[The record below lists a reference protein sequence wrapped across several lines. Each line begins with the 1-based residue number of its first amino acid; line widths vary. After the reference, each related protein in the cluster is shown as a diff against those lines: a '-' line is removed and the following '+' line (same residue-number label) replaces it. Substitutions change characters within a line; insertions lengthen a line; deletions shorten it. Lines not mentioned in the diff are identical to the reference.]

1 MEAKA
6 DDVEFFATGAEFVES
21 FAACNDEAGIIAI
34 LEKVCGFI
42 LCVHPKSSVR
52 FLQLRS
58 TPERPYLC
66 GGGVAPPQSSAVI
79 AMRRS

>member
-42 LCVHPKSSVR
+42 LCVHP
-52 FLQLRS
+52 
-58 TPERPYLC
+58 
-66 GGGVAPPQSSAVI
+66 
-79 AMRRS
+79 